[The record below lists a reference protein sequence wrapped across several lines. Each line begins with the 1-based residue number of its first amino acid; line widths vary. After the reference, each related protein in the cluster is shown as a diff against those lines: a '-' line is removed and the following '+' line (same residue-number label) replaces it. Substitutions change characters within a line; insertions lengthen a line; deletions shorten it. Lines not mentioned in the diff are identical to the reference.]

1 MQGVGAGVRSRG
13 LMQGQRLRCQGV
25 GEGDAGGWRKQGQ
38 IRISCMPMCRTLLQN
53 TCHVRA
59 AVALTGL
66 YVSNACTHQG
76 EESREKRGVSNS
88 ASACSHARLSY
99 SIATEAGGIQDHDQ
113 DCMHTGYIF
122 YIPYKH
128 CI

>member
-1 MQGVGAGVRSRG
+1 MGAGVRSRG

-66 YVSNACTHQG
+66 YMQ
-76 EESREKRGVSNS
+76 ESSRHLISSVEVFEVISIDIGGGDVCS
-88 ASACSHARLSY
+88 ASKPPLTWNPVPLLRLKVP
-99 SIATEAGGIQDHDQ
+99 AG
-113 DCMHTGYIF
+113 
-122 YIPYKH
+122 
-128 CI
+128 